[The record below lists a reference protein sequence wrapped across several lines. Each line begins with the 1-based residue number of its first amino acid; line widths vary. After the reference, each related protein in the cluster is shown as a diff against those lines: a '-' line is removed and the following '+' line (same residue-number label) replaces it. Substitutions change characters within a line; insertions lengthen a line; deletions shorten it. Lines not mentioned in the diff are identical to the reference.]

1 MQRYAFSMKQPR
13 KQPILSVIL
22 EWALHCKLRNKFTIF
37 TSPNTRIILT
47 LRNIFLLRERKFV
60 PCLGK
65 YFFLP
70 RKILFLLIVAKRL
83 KIADFVR
90 LVGYKN
96 RQVKIVY
103 KLVVYTLFLL
113 HCCVAMLQCCNVAIS
128 TLHHHL
134 CRVGYSYPRNIMINR
149 INNSSTFSVIIL
161 LIATL
166 QRNIATRRQIYFAFL
181 LHIPN
186 IVRIFAAT
194 NRYYS
199 LLT

>member
-1 MQRYAFSMKQPR
+1 MKQPR

-37 TSPNTRIILT
+37 TSPNTRIFLT

-70 RKILFLLIVAKRL
+70 RKIIFQRQPAKRL
-83 KIADFVR
+83 RIADFVR

-103 KLVVYTLFLL
+103 KISRLYIVLIALL
-113 HCCVAMLQCCNVAIS
+113 RCNVAIS

-134 CRVGYSYPRNIMINR
+134 CRVGYSYPRNIMINS
-149 INNSSTFSVIIL
+149 INNFSIISVIIL